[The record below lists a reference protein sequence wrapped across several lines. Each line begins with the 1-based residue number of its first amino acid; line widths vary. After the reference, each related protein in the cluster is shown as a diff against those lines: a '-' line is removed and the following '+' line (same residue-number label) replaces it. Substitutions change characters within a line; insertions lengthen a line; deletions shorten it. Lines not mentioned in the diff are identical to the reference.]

1 MLVDKQ
7 IKQRAPEIFPSGY
20 EEENIGCIS
29 YDLTIGK
36 ILAKHHEDRLELQPG
51 DFVMIESREE
61 FTVPRDLALTVGEK
75 NSLMRTGLSVDG
87 PVYFP
92 GHHSRAYLRVLN
104 ASGTPIVLDT
114 GMKIAQL
121 FFHTLDE
128 LPEQDYQSRPVSS
141 FADET
146 AYRGYG
152 KYDSVY
158 TEKIGKL
165 EEATEGLRNQEGKI
179 YANILTLMGIFV
191 SIFSILTID
200 FTVIS
205 QNISIR
211 NLVLVNCS
219 LGLLLLLFM
228 ALVMLVVGSV
238 GSRREQSKK
247 YWWIF
252 LVAAALL
259 AGILLIFLF
268 R

>member
-1 MLVDKQ
+1 MGS
-7 IKQRAPEIFPSGY
+7 EM
-20 EEENIGCIS
+20 CIR
-29 YDLTIGK
+29 
-36 ILAKHHEDRLELQPG
+36 DR
-51 DFVMIESREE
+51 
-61 FTVPRDLALTVGEK
+61 
-75 NSLMRTGLSVDG
+75 
-87 PVYFP
+87 
-92 GHHSRAYLRVLN
+92 
-104 ASGTPIVLDT
+104 
-114 GMKIAQL
+114 
-121 FFHTLDE
+121 
-128 LPEQDYQSRPVSS
+128 
-141 FADET
+141 
-146 AYRGYG
+146 
-152 KYDSVY
+152 YDSVY

>member
-75 NSLMRTGLSVDG
+75 NSLMRTGLIVDG

-121 FFHTLDE
+121 FFHKLDE

-146 AYRGYG
+146 TYRGYG
-152 KYDSVY
+152 KYDSAY
-158 TEKIGKL
+158 MEKIGKL
-165 EEATEGLRNQEGKI
+165 EEATEGLRNQEGKM

-205 QNISIR
+205 QNISIY

-228 ALVMLVVGSV
+228 ALVKLVVGRV

-247 YWWIF
+247 YWW
-252 LVAAALL
+252 LLMAAALL
-259 AGILLIFLF
+259 AAILLIFLF